1 MTTIANHEEAPGAGA
16 SSPRV
21 PAPAHAGRRRRLSLL
36 TRRDKAVLILMAG
49 IPALL
54 TTALIW
60 VPALGSIVLSFSK
73 WNGIGGFDRI
83 QWIGGQNYYNI
94 THNYPPFSPAWHH
107 NLIWFAVF
115 VFIPAPL
122 GLFLATQLDKRIHGS
137 RIYQNI
143 FFLPVVLSLALVGFM
158 VDLIYAPE
166 QGLINNLTGHTKPGN
181 LVDWLGDPHLNLFA
195 VLTLAVWRQTGY
207 VMILWLAGLKAV
219 DPAQREAAAL
229 DGANEWQTFRR
240 VVLPAL
246 RPMTIVVTVVTVVET
261 LRAFDIVYV
270 VNRGKNGLELLS
282 TLITD
287 NIVGE
292 AIRVGFGS
300 ALASILLVV
309 SLLFLVPYLVVT
321 FHKEEDR

>member
-1 MTTIANHEEAPGAGA
+1 MAG
-16 SSPRV
+16 SRSGPRKLK
-21 PAPAHAGRRRRLSLL
+21 RL
-36 TRRDKAVLILMAG
+36 TGRDKAALTAMAG

-60 VPALGSIVLSFSK
+60 VPAVGSIVLSFSK
-73 WNGIGGFDRI
+73 WNGIGGFGDI
-83 QWIGGQNYYNI
+83 KWIGSRNYYDI
-94 THNYPPFSPAWHH
+94 THSYPPFTPAWHH
-107 NLIWFAVF
+107 NLIWFVVF
-115 VFIPAPL
+115 VLVPAPL
-122 GLFLATQLDKRIHGS
+122 GLYLATQLDKRIKGS

-158 VDLIYAPE
+158 VELIYAPE

-181 LVDWLGDPHLNLFA
+181 LVDWIGNPHLNLFA

-219 DPAQREAAAL
+219 DPAMREAAAL
-229 DGANEWQTFRR
+229 DGADEWQTFRH

-246 RPMTIVVTVVTVVET
+246 RPVTIVVSVITVVET

-282 TLITD
+282 TLVTD

-292 AIRVGFGS
+292 AVRVGFGS
-300 ALASILLVV
+300 ALAAILLVV
-309 SLLFLVPYLVVT
+309 SLLVIVPYLIVT
-321 FHKEEDR
+321 FRRDD

>member
-1 MTTIANHEEAPGAGA
+1 MAKQAKL
-16 SSPRV
+16 
-21 PAPAHAGRRRRLSLL
+21 RRL
-36 TRRDKAVLILMAG
+36 TRRDKATLTAMAG

-60 VPALGSIVLSFSK
+60 VPALGTIVLSFSK
-73 WNGIGGFDRI
+73 WNGIGGFGDI
-83 QWIGGQNYYNI
+83 KWIGGKNYYDI
-94 THNYPPFSPAWHH
+94 THTYPPFSAAWHH
-107 NLIWFAVF
+107 NLVWFAVF
-115 VFIPAPL
+115 VLVPAPL
-122 GLFLATQLDKRIHGS
+122 GLYLATQLDKQIRGS

-158 VDLIYAPE
+158 VELIYAPE

-181 LVDWLGDPHLNLFA
+181 LVDWIGNPHLNLFA

-219 DPAQREAAAL
+219 DPALREAAAL
-229 DGANEWQTFRR
+229 DGANEWQAFRR

-246 RPMTIVVTVVTVVET
+246 RPITIVVSVVTVVET

-300 ALASILLVV
+300 ALAAILLVV
-309 SLLFLVPYLVVT
+309 SLLVIVPYLVVT
-321 FHKEEDR
+321 FRRDD

>member
-1 MTTIANHEEAPGAGA
+1 MDKRGKL
-16 SSPRV
+16 RK
-21 PAPAHAGRRRRLSLL
+21 L
-36 TRRDKAVLILMAG
+36 TGRDKACLTLMAG

-60 VPALGSIVLSFSK
+60 IPALGSIVLSFSK
-73 WNGIGGFDRI
+73 WNGIGGFDQI
-83 QWIGGQNYYNI
+83 QWIGGKNYYNI
-94 THNYPPFSPAWHH
+94 THGYPPFAPAWHH

-115 VFIPAPL
+115 VLIPVPL
-122 GLFLATQLDKRIHGS
+122 GLYLATQLDKRIAAS

-158 VDLIYAPE
+158 VELIYAPE

-181 LVDWLGDPHLNLFA
+181 LVDWIGNPHLNLFA

-207 VMILWLAGLKAV
+207 VMVLWLAGLKAV
-219 DPAQREAAAL
+219 DPALREAAAL

-246 RPMTIVVTVVTVVET
+246 RPVTIVVTVITVVET

-309 SLLFLVPYLVVT
+309 SVVVIVPYLIVT
-321 FHKEEDR
+321 FRKED

>member
-1 MTTIANHEEAPGAGA
+1 MRKPKRGKL
-16 SSPRV
+16 R
-21 PAPAHAGRRRRLSLL
+21 LL
-36 TRRDKAVLILMAG
+36 TGRDKAVLTAMAG

-73 WNGIGGFDRI
+73 WNGIGGFDQI
-83 QWIGGQNYYNI
+83 QWIGGKNYYNI
-94 THNYPPFSPAWHH
+94 THGYPPFAPAWHH

-115 VFIPAPL
+115 VLIPAPL
-122 GLFLATQLDKRIHGS
+122 GLYLATQLDKRIRGS
-137 RIYQNI
+137 RVYQNI

-158 VDLIYAPE
+158 VELIYAPE

-181 LVDWLGDPHLNLFA
+181 LVDWIGDPHLNLFA

-207 VMILWLAGLKAV
+207 VMVLWLAGLKAV
-219 DPAQREAAAL
+219 DPALREAAAL
-229 DGANEWQTFRR
+229 DGADEWQTFRR
-240 VVLPAL
+240 VVVPSL
-246 RPMTIVVTVVTVVET
+246 RPVTIVVTVITVVET

-282 TLITD
+282 TLVTD

-300 ALASILLVV
+300 ALAAILLVV
-309 SLLFLVPYLVVT
+309 SLAVIVPYLVVT
-321 FHKEEDR
+321 FRRDD

>member
-1 MTTIANHEEAPGAGA
+1 MGGSRNEH
-16 SSPRV
+16 RKL
-21 PAPAHAGRRRRLSLL
+21 RKL
-36 TRRDKAVLILMAG
+36 TGRDKAALTAMAG

-60 VPALGSIVLSFSK
+60 IPAVGSIVLSFSK
-73 WNGIGGFDRI
+73 WNGIGGFGDI
-83 QWIGGQNYYNI
+83 KWIGGRNYHDI
-94 THNYPPFSPAWHH
+94 THSYPPFTPAWHH

-115 VFIPAPL
+115 VLVPAPL
-122 GLFLATQLDKRIHGS
+122 GLYLATQLDKRIKGS

-158 VDLIYAPE
+158 VELIYAPE

-181 LVDWLGDPHLNLFA
+181 LVDWIGNPHLNLFA

-219 DPAQREAAAL
+219 DPALREAAAL
-229 DGANEWQTFRR
+229 DGADEWQAFRH
-240 VVLPAL
+240 VVLPSL
-246 RPMTIVVTVVTVVET
+246 RPVTIVVSVITVVET

-282 TLITD
+282 TLVTD

-292 AIRVGFGS
+292 AIRIGFGS

-309 SLLFLVPYLVVT
+309 SLLVIVPYLIVT
-321 FHKEEDR
+321 FRRDD

>member
-1 MTTIANHEEAPGAGA
+1 MGESREEH
-16 SSPRV
+16 RK
-21 PAPAHAGRRRRLSLL
+21 HRKLRKL
-36 TRRDKAVLILMAG
+36 TGRDKAALTAMAG

-60 VPALGSIVLSFSK
+60 VPAIGSIVLSFSS
-73 WNGIGGFDRI
+73 WNGIGDFGDI
-83 QWIGGQNYYNI
+83 KWIGGRNYYDI
-94 THNYPPFSPAWHH
+94 THSSPPFTPAWHH

-115 VFIPAPL
+115 VLVPAPL
-122 GLFLATQLDKRIHGS
+122 GLYLATQLDKRIKGS

-158 VDLIYAPE
+158 VELIYAPE

-181 LVDWLGDPHLNLFA
+181 LVDWIGNPHLNLFA

-207 VMILWLAGLKAV
+207 VMVLWLAGLKAV
-219 DPAQREAAAL
+219 DPALREAAAL
-229 DGANEWQTFRR
+229 DGADEWRAFRH
-240 VVLPAL
+240 VVLPSL
-246 RPMTIVVTVVTVVET
+246 RPVTIVVSVITVVET

-282 TLITD
+282 TLVTD

-309 SLLFLVPYLVVT
+309 SLLVIVPYLIVT
-321 FHKEEDR
+321 FRRDD

>member
-1 MTTIANHEEAPGAGA
+1 MRLKTITG
-16 SSPRV
+16 
-21 PAPAHAGRRRRLSLL
+21 
-36 TRRDKAVLILMAG
+36 RDKIVLTLMAG

-60 VPALGSIVLSFSK
+60 IPALGSVVLSFSK
-73 WNGIGGFDRI
+73 WNGIGGFGDI
-83 QWIGGQNYYNI
+83 QWIGARNYHDI
-94 THNYPPFSPAWHH
+94 THNYPPFGPAWHH

-115 VFIPAPL
+115 VLIPAPL
-122 GLFLATQLDKRIHGS
+122 GLFLATQLDKRIAGS

-158 VDLIYAPE
+158 VELIYAPE

-181 LVDWLGDPHLNLFA
+181 LVDWIGNPHLNLFA

-219 DPAQREAAAL
+219 DPALREAAAL

-240 VVLPAL
+240 VVLPSL
-246 RPMTIVVTVVTVVET
+246 RPVTIVVSVITVVET

-282 TLITD
+282 TLVTD

-300 ALASILLVV
+300 ALAAILLVV
-309 SLLFLVPYLVVT
+309 SVLVIVPYLIVT
-321 FHKEEDR
+321 FRRED

>member
-1 MTTIANHEEAPGAGA
+1 MGGSRKEHGKL
-16 SSPRV
+16 RK
-21 PAPAHAGRRRRLSLL
+21 L
-36 TRRDKAVLILMAG
+36 TGRDKAALTAMAG

-60 VPALGSIVLSFSK
+60 VPAVGSIVLSFSK
-73 WNGIGGFDRI
+73 WNGIGGFGDI
-83 QWIGGQNYYNI
+83 KWIGGRNYHDI
-94 THNYPPFSPAWHH
+94 THSYPPFAPAWHH

-115 VFIPAPL
+115 VLIPAPL
-122 GLFLATQLDKRIHGS
+122 GLYLATQLDKRIKGS

-158 VDLIYAPE
+158 VELIYAPE

-181 LVDWLGDPHLNLFA
+181 LVDWIGNPHLNLFA

-207 VMILWLAGLKAV
+207 VMVLWLAGLKAV
-219 DPAQREAAAL
+219 DPALREAAAL
-229 DGANEWQTFRR
+229 DGADEWQTFRR
-240 VVLPAL
+240 VVLPSL
-246 RPMTIVVTVVTVVET
+246 RPVTIVVSVITVVET

-282 TLITD
+282 TLVTD
-287 NIVGE
+287 NVVGE
-292 AIRVGFGS
+292 AIRIGFGS

-309 SLLFLVPYLVVT
+309 SLLVIVPYLIVT
-321 FHKEEDR
+321 FRRDD

>member
-1 MTTIANHEEAPGAGA
+1 MTDKR
-16 SSPRV
+16 SKL
-21 PAPAHAGRRRRLSLL
+21 RRL
-36 TRRDKAVLILMAG
+36 TRRDKAVLTLMAG

-60 VPALGSIVLSFSK
+60 VPALGTLVLSFSK
-73 WNGIGGFDRI
+73 WNGIGGFGDI
-83 QWIGGQNYYNI
+83 KWIGAKNYYDI
-94 THNYPPFSPAWHH
+94 THTYPPFSAAWHH
-107 NLIWFAVF
+107 NLVWFAVF
-115 VFIPAPL
+115 VLVPAPL
-122 GLFLATQLDKRIHGS
+122 GLYLATQLDKRIRGS

-158 VDLIYAPE
+158 VELIYAPE

-181 LVDWLGDPHLNLFA
+181 LVDWIGNPHLNLFA

-219 DPAQREAAAL
+219 DPALREAAGL

-240 VVLPAL
+240 VVLPSL
-246 RPMTIVVTVVTVVET
+246 RPITIVVSVVTVVET

-300 ALASILLVV
+300 ALAAILLVV
-309 SLLFLVPYLVVT
+309 SLLVIVPYLVMT
-321 FHKEEDR
+321 FRRDD